1 MNARPCR
8 MPVAILIL
16 SGFIS
21 LSRADIIWLE
31 NFSDVSDW
39 QIIFNANPGDA
50 SSITSDG
57 SMASLYVETDSSEV
71 AFGLN
76 TGVATLVPF
85 NPVNKDD
92 YSMTFTV
99 DSLTGSMSYDI
110 RLDLFDNTDT
120 YLGTVFGIVPQ
131 GTFVGTDTIDLGAFT
146 YDPDTVSVAPKIT
159 VFTGLSDQ
167 TVVFDQLYF
176 EQIPEPSVALLL
188 AMGLVLVRLRRNR
201 PARAPGLQ
209 HR

>member
-1 MNARPCR
+1 MKTRA
-8 MPVAILIL
+8 VLAGIATFLIVGGA
-16 SGFIS
+16 SVTT
-21 LSRADIIWLE
+21 ADIIWLE
-31 NFSDVSDW
+31 DFSDVSDW
-39 QIIFNANPGDA
+39 QIIFNANPGDN

-57 SMASLYVETDSSEV
+57 SMASMYVESESSEA

-85 NPVNKDD
+85 DPLNKDD

-110 RLDLFDNTDT
+110 RLDLFDGADT

-131 GTFVGTDTIDLGAFT
+131 GTFVGTDTIGLGAFS

-159 VFTGLSDQ
+159 VFTGLGDQ
-167 TVVFDQLYF
+167 TVVFEQLYF
-176 EQIPEPSVALLL
+176 EQIPEPAAAVMML
-188 AMGLVLVRLRRNR
+188 MGLAGLALGRRR
-201 PARAPGLQ
+201 R
-209 HR
+209 